1 MRRVLGGEK
10 PADLS
15 PRIGESGL
23 DGVKTIKQDALV
35 IGYAPG
41 PVSLPVAPVMALR
54 PVSPW
59 SIAPHG
65 PVVSFAV

>member
-1 MRRVLGGEK
+1 VRCVLGGKK
-10 PADLS
+10 PPDLPS
-15 PRIGESGL
+15 WIGESGL